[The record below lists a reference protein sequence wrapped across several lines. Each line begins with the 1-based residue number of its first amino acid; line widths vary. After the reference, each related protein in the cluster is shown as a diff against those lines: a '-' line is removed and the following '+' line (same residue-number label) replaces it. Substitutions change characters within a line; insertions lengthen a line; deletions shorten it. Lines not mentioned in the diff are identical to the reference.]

1 MITVTFWKGISY
13 SVCYMHQTM
22 RNKCMNTED
31 LWSVFC
37 PTFSPNT
44 TTFSVFKNFSHSEKT
59 SLIKTIFG
67 MAFLTFFEASMLFF
81 TIFYAV
87 IRFCFLVTSYLQASV
102 VGKILYT
109 ALGGHFS
116 VCWNWKN
123 KCYYEVFLIS
133 TTSCK
138 AYFDTR
144 REARNF
150 WGQGRF
156 LQIRAQIFGSSESQ
170 S

>member
-1 MITVTFWKGISY
+1 
-13 SVCYMHQTM
+13 M

-37 PTFSPNT
+37 PTFSRNT
-44 TTFSVFKNFSHSEKT
+44 GKYGQNFLYSK
-59 SLIKTIFG
+59 IFHTVKKS
-67 MAFLTFFEASMLFF
+67 AWSKPFLVWRSWPFLKQVCYLF
-81 TIFYAV
+81 TILYGV
-87 IRFCFLVTSYLQASV
+87 MRFRFLVISYLQASV
-102 VGKILYT
+102 VGKILYI

-144 REARNF
+144 RVARNF